1 MNEKSIN
8 KNNELDTH
16 GVNNHQH
23 IHHDETCSCGHDH
36 HHDTH
41 SECTEHDH
49 EHHHE
54 HSHGGCSCGHHHH
67 EAAPDVKTLDI
78 HQKPGLATL
87 YVADMCC
94 AVEGNQA
101 VEALKKLPQVD
112 EVTFNTLNRTVSV
125 KHHASDPHIFIDALD
140 KAGLAATMP
149 ESTQHEAGPQPTVL
163 YIAEMCC
170 AVEGNQAVEA
180 LKKLELVK
188 EASFNTIN
196 RTVSVTHDYTD
207 TAPLL
212 QALSAAGLEARIVN
226 NDSEKVRTRLAV
238 EGLDTEVETELINKA
253 LEVLEL
259 DDLQINIQTHTVSA
273 VMTREQKRSAI
284 DLISSAGFKAK
295 ELKDQSQK
303 GHQIPWKK
311 LAIAGTFA
319 LVSEIIE
326 LTAGPEYL
334 GLAFAFNAIVLAGL
348 GTYRR
353 GLLAIRHLNFNMN
366 ALMSVAVTGA
376 LIIGHWPEAAMVM
389 VLFEVS
395 EAIETL
401 SIDRAH
407 KAIRD
412 LLKLTPESAT
422 IVNQKGEAK
431 TLDVSDIAVGDTLRV
446 MPGERI
452 ALDGI
457 VVEGFS
463 AVNQSSITGESM
475 PVEKTKGDKVFGG
488 TLNQTAEL
496 VIQVTSDSQHGL
508 AAKMIEAVEAANQN
522 KAPTERFVDVFA
534 KYYTPSVFAVS
545 LLTAILP
552 PLLMGGEWID
562 WIYKALVLL
571 VIACPCA
578 LVISTPVT
586 IVSGLAVAARM
597 GLIVKGGAYLEEAR
611 KLKYIALD
619 KTGTITE
626 GRPQVIAV
634 EPTDGNQVK
643 SLLQVAASLASRSNH
658 PVSAAIARH
667 AREMDVSLLKV
678 SDFATEVGSGTH
690 GKIQGSM
697 VQMLNLR
704 AYEKKHKVSENL
716 RSAIRSYEG
725 KGASVVIISDFF
737 GPMGFIAVSDTLREN
752 AKEHIQ
758 ALKALGVT
766 PVLLTGDNN
775 ESAQHMAQAVGITEV
790 RSQML
795 PQDKLTAIENM
806 QKEGSVG
813 MVGDGINDAP
823 ALARA
828 NIGFAMGRQGSD
840 IAVDA
845 ADVALMDDDIKK
857 LSLFVKLSRMTH
869 NRLVQNIT
877 IALGIKL
884 VFMILA
890 YMGMATMWMAVF
902 ADIGTCLIVV
912 AWGLTLLQAGK
923 SLK

>member
-1 MNEKSIN
+1 
-8 KNNELDTH
+8 
-16 GVNNHQH
+16 
-23 IHHDETCSCGHDH
+23 
-36 HHDTH
+36 
-41 SECTEHDH
+41 
-49 EHHHE
+49 
-54 HSHGGCSCGHHHH
+54 
-67 EAAPDVKTLDI
+67 
-78 HQKPGLATL
+78 
-87 YVADMCC
+87 
-94 AVEGNQA
+94 
-101 VEALKKLPQVD
+101 
-112 EVTFNTLNRTVSV
+112 
-125 KHHASDPHIFIDALD
+125 
-140 KAGLAATMP
+140 
-149 ESTQHEAGPQPTVL
+149 
-163 YIAEMCC
+163 
-170 AVEGNQAVEA
+170 
-180 LKKLELVK
+180 
-188 EASFNTIN
+188 
-196 RTVSVTHDYTD
+196 
-207 TAPLL
+207 
-212 QALSAAGLEARIVN
+212 
-226 NDSEKVRTRLAV
+226 
-238 EGLDTEVETELINKA
+238 
-253 LEVLEL
+253 
-259 DDLQINIQTHTVSA
+259 
-273 VMTREQKRSAI
+273 
-284 DLISSAGFKAK
+284 
-295 ELKDQSQK
+295 
-303 GHQIPWKK
+303 
-311 LAIAGTFA
+311 
-319 LVSEIIE
+319 
-326 LTAGPEYL
+326 
-334 GLAFAFNAIVLAGL
+334 
-348 GTYRR
+348 
-353 GLLAIRHLNFNMN
+353 
-366 ALMSVAVTGA
+366 
-376 LIIGHWPEAAMVM
+376 
-389 VLFEVS
+389 
-395 EAIETL
+395 
-401 SIDRAH
+401 
-407 KAIRD
+407 
-412 LLKLTPESAT
+412 
-422 IVNQKGEAK
+422 
-431 TLDVSDIAVGDTLRV
+431 
-446 MPGERI
+446 
-452 ALDGI
+452 
-457 VVEGFS
+457 
-463 AVNQSSITGESM
+463 
-475 PVEKTKGDKVFGG
+475 
-488 TLNQTAEL
+488 
-496 VIQVTSDSQHGL
+496 
-508 AAKMIEAVEAANQN
+508 
-522 KAPTERFVDVFA
+522 
-534 KYYTPSVFAVS
+534 
-545 LLTAILP
+545 
-552 PLLMGGEWID
+552 
-562 WIYKALVLL
+562 
-571 VIACPCA
+571 
-578 LVISTPVT
+578 
-586 IVSGLAVAARM
+586 M

-634 EPTDGNQVK
+634 EPTDGNQAK